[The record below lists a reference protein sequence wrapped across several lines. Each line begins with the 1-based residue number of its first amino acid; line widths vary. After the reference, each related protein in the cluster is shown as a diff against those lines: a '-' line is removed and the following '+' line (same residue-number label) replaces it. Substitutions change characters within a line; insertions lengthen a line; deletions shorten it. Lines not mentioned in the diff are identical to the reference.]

1 MAKINLYCSFTK
13 TSTIM
18 KKLNEIATIQAGH
31 SFREKIEPDAGGN
44 YRVIQIKDVGT
55 DGSLLTDE
63 ILKTRIEKVRP
74 EFFVQKGD
82 VLFTTRG
89 VNRRACSVEKEL
101 PNTVFVAQ
109 IFALRN
115 LDALVKPSYLAWYI
129 NQKPAQEYLESM
141 ASGSYI
147 QNVRKDILADMPVVL
162 PPKDVQKKIVAVAR
176 LAWREKYLLEQI
188 KEKRNQ
194 FVERVLLDAIKNDSG
209 EEKL

>member
-1 MAKINLYCSFTK
+1 MKKINQ
-13 TSTIM
+13 
-18 KKLNEIATIQAGH
+18 IATIQAGH
-31 SFREKIEPDAGGN
+31 SFREKVEPDEN
-44 YRVIQIKDVGT
+44 SEYSVIQIKDVGT

-63 ILKTRIEKVRP
+63 ILKTRIEKTRP

-109 IFALRN
+109 IFALRS
-115 LDALVKPSYLAWYI
+115 LDATVEPSYLAWYI
-129 NQKPAQEYLESM
+129 NQKPAQEYLEST

-147 QNVRKDILADMPVVL
+147 QNVRKDILADMPVLL

-176 LAWREKYLLEQI
+176 LAWREKHLLEQI

-194 FVERVLLDAIKNDSG
+194 FVEKVLLNAIKNGKG
-209 EEKL
+209 EE

>member
-1 MAKINLYCSFTK
+1 
-13 TSTIM
+13 M

-31 SFREKIEPDAGGN
+31 SFREKIEPDADGE
-44 YRVIQIKDVGT
+44 YSVIQIKDVGT

-63 ILKTRIEKVRP
+63 ILKTRIEKTRP
-74 EFFVQKGD
+74 EFLVQKGD

-89 VNRRACSVEKEL
+89 VNRRACSVEEEL

-109 IFALRN
+109 IFALRA
-115 LDALVKPSYLAWYI
+115 LDARVEPSYLAWYI
-129 NQKPAQEYLESM
+129 NQKPAQEYLEST

-162 PPKDVQKKIVAVAR
+162 PPKDVQLKIVAVHR

-194 FVERVLLDAIKNDSG
+194 FIERVLLDAIKNGSG